1 MKFIHTAD
9 LHIGRRLNDI
19 PLLDDQR
26 HILNQIAG
34 IVQIWK
40 DNDNMA
46 LYPTQKYKNIIK
58 H

>member
-1 MKFIHTAD
+1 MKTNYPFRTAKEE
-9 LHIGRRLNDI
+9 LKHI
-19 PLLDDQR
+19 
-26 HILNQIAG
+26 ILNATDSKLNQVAD

-46 LYPTQKYKNIIK
+46 LYPTQKYKNVIK